1 MKGHDTAL
9 VDVSDE
15 VLAKSKLAITKSLGR
30 IQEKFSQDPK
40 YGYLEGAE
48 VFMSSALKR
57 LTLTTDM
64 KAFVES
70 ADIVIESIVENIDAK
85 KKLFAEVD
93 KVAAPKC
100 IFASNTSSLPIA
112 EIASATNRK
121 DRFGGLHF
129 FNPVPVMRL
138 LEVIKTDDTTE
149 GTFNAL
155 MKFGTNLGKHCV
167 TCKDTPGFIVNRL
180 LVPYLGEAV
189 HMAER
194 GDATIADIDMAM
206 KHGAAYPM
214 GPFELA
220 DFVGLDVVKFIL
232 DGWNEKF
239 PDVELFRTSPLL
251 DRLVSEG
258 KLGRKTGEGFYK
270 YDK

>member
-138 LEVIKTDDTTE
+138 LEVISPKAISPDTLR
-149 GTFNAL
+149 AL
-155 MKFGTNLGKHCV
+155 LSFGTDLGKQCV
-167 TCKDTPGFIVNRL
+167 VCKDTPGFIVNRL
-180 LVPYLGEAV
+180 LMPYLGEAV
-189 HMAER
+189 RMLER
-194 GDATIADIDMAM
+194 GDATAKEIDQAM
-206 KHGAAYPM
+206 EMGTGYPM
-214 GPFELA
+214 GPFKLA
-220 DFVGLDVVKFIL
+220 DYIGLDIVKLIL
-232 DGWNEKF
+232 DGWHKRF
-239 PDVELFRTSPLL
+239 PENRIFQPITVL
-251 DRLVSEG
+251 DKLVSTG

-270 YDK
+270 Y

>member
-138 LEVIKTDDTTE
+138 LE
-149 GTFNAL
+149 
-155 MKFGTNLGKHCV
+155 
-167 TCKDTPGFIVNRL
+167 DTPGFIVNRL
-180 LVPYLGEAV
+180 LMPYLGEAV
-189 HMAER
+189 RMLER
-194 GDATIADIDMAM
+194 GDATAKEIDQAM
-206 KHGAAYPM
+206 EMGTGYPM
-214 GPFELA
+214 GPFKLA
-220 DFVGLDVVKFIL
+220 DYIGLDIVKLIL
-232 DGWNEKF
+232 DGWHKRF
-239 PDVELFRTSPLL
+239 PENRIFQPITVL
-251 DRLVSEG
+251 DKLVSTG

-270 YDK
+270 Y